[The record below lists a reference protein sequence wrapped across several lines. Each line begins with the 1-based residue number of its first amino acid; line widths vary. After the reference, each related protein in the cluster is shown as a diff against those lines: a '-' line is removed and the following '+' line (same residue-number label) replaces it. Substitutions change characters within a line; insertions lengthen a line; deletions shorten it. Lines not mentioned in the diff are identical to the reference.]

1 MNIKLCE
8 LELHHIPQ
16 LNQWRNDPELI
27 ETLGT
32 GFNYI
37 SEEVDRDW
45 YRDYLANRDKSVRL
59 AILAENRY
67 VGNVNL
73 TQINNIHR
81 SAEFSIL
88 IGDSN
93 FRGKGIGLH
102 SSLEILNH
110 GFKNLGLQRIWLSVL
125 TSNEAAFNLYK
136 KIGFEEEGILR
147 KAIFKNGNFH
157 NLQIMSLLN

>member
-1 MNIKLCE
+1 MIIRLCE
-8 LELHHIPQ
+8 LELYHIPQ
-16 LNQWRNDPELI
+16 LNQWRNDPDLI

-37 SEEVDRDW
+37 SEEVDKNW
-45 YRDYLANRDKSVRL
+45 YADYLANRDKSVRL
-59 AILAENRY
+59 AILADNKY

-102 SSLEILNH
+102 SSLKILDH

-136 KIGFEEEGILR
+136 KMGFEEEGVLR

-157 NLQIMSLLN
+157 NLKIMSLLN

>member
-1 MNIKLCE
+1 MNIRLCE

-16 LNQWRNDPELI
+16 LNQWRNDPDLI

-37 SEEVDRDW
+37 SEEVDKNW
-45 YRDYLANRDKSVRL
+45 YNDYLANRDKSVRL
-59 AILAENRY
+59 AILADDKY

-88 IGDSN
+88 IGESN
-93 FRGKGIGLH
+93 FRGKGIGSH

-125 TSNEAAFNLYK
+125 ASNEAASNLYK
-136 KIGFEEEGILR
+136 KMGFEEEGVLR
-147 KAIFKNGNFH
+147 KAIFKNGIFH
-157 NLQIMSLLN
+157 NLKIMSLLN